1 MIGTSIKF
9 LDPCERSTRSLT
21 SRRASVVI
29 SSISSSMLI
38 PYAAAVEDLELNSV
52 VDSAPNGFDMASSE
66 VLALSANMFVAFLD
80 VIYLKKPKYKKENFE
95 NCNLRVE
102 DKKIIN
108 FFCLFQI
115 HKHTEKKRN

>member
-1 MIGTSIKF
+1 MGTSIRF
-9 LDPCERSTRSLT
+9 LEPCERSTRSLT

-80 VIYLKKPKYKKENFE
+80 VIYLKKPKI
-95 NCNLRVE
+95 R
-102 DKKIIN
+102 
-108 FFCLFQI
+108 
-115 HKHTEKKRN
+115 KRKL